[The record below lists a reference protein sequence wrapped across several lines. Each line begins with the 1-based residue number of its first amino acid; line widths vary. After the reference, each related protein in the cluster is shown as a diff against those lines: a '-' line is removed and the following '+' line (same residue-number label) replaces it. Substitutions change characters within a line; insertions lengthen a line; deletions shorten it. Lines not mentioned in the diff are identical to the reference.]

1 MELRSPIMMQ
11 DENVYAVVMAGG
23 SGTRLWPES
32 RRACPKQFCRIGS
45 DKTLLE
51 LTLARLDGFVP
62 AARRVVVTQQAYYER
77 TAKVVRAG
85 ETNTLAAE
93 IVTEPARRGT
103 LAAVGLATLQLLVR
117 DPKAVVIS
125 LHADAFI
132 RDVSA
137 LQGALAAAVVVARRD
152 YLVLLGAKPHCVVT
166 HYDYIVRGAPIEGLP
181 NVYRARFLYHP
192 TQQEAAEF
200 VQTDGYFWN
209 SGIFVWRAALF
220 RRELQAAQPQVERVL
235 SACLSDAGGI
245 DAVKLR
251 QYYAQL
257 EETSVDGGVI
267 APSSRCAMLPLD
279 CGWLDIGSWDTLAQ
293 AFDVDKDGNLAFGE
307 VVMRACRGTTVKAS
321 GVQVV
326 MLGLQDVVVVA
337 TADAVLVCAK
347 ERAQEVR
354 DLVARLPDRVI

>member
-11 DENVYAVVMAGG
+11 DENVYAVVLAGG

-62 AARRVVVTQQAYYER
+62 AERRVVVTQQAHYER
-77 TAKVVRAG
+77 MAKVVRVG

-93 IVTEPARRGT
+93 IVAEPAGRGT
-103 LAAVGLATLQLLVR
+103 LAAVSLATLQLLVR

-125 LHADAFI
+125 LHSDAFI

-137 LQGALAAAVVVARRD
+137 LQCALAAAVVAARSD
-152 YLVLLGAKPHCVVT
+152 YLVLLGAKPHYAAT
-166 HYDYIVRGAPIEGLP
+166 NYDYIVRGAPIESLQ
-181 NVYRARFLYHP
+181 NVYHARFLYHP
-192 TQQEAAEF
+192 TQREADEF

-220 RRELQAAQPQVERVL
+220 RRELQASRPQVERVL

-245 DAVKLR
+245 DAVKLHK
-251 QYYAQL
+251 YYAQL
-257 EETSVDGGVI
+257 EETSVDGGVV

-279 CGWLDIGSWDTLAQ
+279 CGWLDIGSWDMLAQ
-293 AFDVDKDGNLAFGE
+293 AFDVDKDGNLALGE
-307 VVMRACRGTTVKAS
+307 VLMRACRGTTVKTS
-321 GVQVV
+321 GLQVV
-326 MLGLQDVVVVA
+326 TLGLKDVIVIA

-354 DLVARLPDRVI
+354 DLVARLPDGVV